1 MTNVIIFF
9 LGFVIAILI
18 GQFFKV
24 NAGFVAIIFGFILN
38 WVIVGDNAAGFIRLF
53 PVTLFWNYGI
63 PIIFYA
69 FASANGTLQALG
81 KKIIWKFR
89 TQKWAMSLAVL
100 FSAAVVAACGAG
112 TNNTLILA
120 PLAWALCVT
129 AGVPYLLIPFA
140 LWCGSFIGS
149 FLPWTSNGALHA
161 ALIGQN
167 VPDVVVST
175 QSWRIFIF
183 YMVFAVIVF
192 VIAFIALKGWK
203 TRSHASDADIT
214 EPEPLTKEHKQT
226 LTIIVIM
233 IALLLI
239 PLILKTIAPG
249 PVWNWMSSNLSI
261 TVTSVLG
268 ITVLSI
274 MKLGDIREVFSKHVN
289 WNIIFTITGMGMYC
303 ALSRGLGVD
312 TALGEWLQTLS
323 PALIAPAV
331 VLVGA
336 ALSFVV
342 SATAVLP
349 MLYSLT
355 PVLALAA
362 GTSTAAMIIPIAIG
376 VGVTSFSPFSVG
388 GATALIGAPTEVSGK
403 MITPM
408 IASAIGM
415 AIFGVILAFLGLFTV
430 GV

>member
-1 MTNVIIFF
+1 M
-9 LGFVIAILI
+9 
-18 GQFFKV
+18 
-24 NAGFVAIIFGFILN
+24 
-38 WVIVGDNAAGFIRLF
+38 LF
-53 PVTLFWNYGI
+53 
-63 PIIFYA
+63 
-69 FASANGTLQALG
+69 
-81 KKIIWKFR
+81 
-89 TQKWAMSLAVL
+89 
-100 FSAAVVAACGAG
+100 AVV
-112 TNNTLILA
+112 
-120 PLAWALCVT
+120 
-129 AGVPYLLIPFA
+129 
-140 LWCGSFIGS
+140 
-149 FLPWTSNGALHA
+149 
-161 ALIGQN
+161 
-167 VPDVVVST
+167 
-175 QSWRIFIF
+175 
-183 YMVFAVIVF
+183 VFAV
-192 VIAFIALKGWK
+192 AFIALKGWK
-203 TRSHASDADIT
+203 TRSHASDEEIT
-214 EPEPLTKEHKQT
+214 EPEPLTRVHKQT
-226 LTIIVIM
+226 LTVIVIM

-239 PLILKTIAPG
+239 PLIVNTIAPG
-249 PVWNWMSSNLSI
+249 PAWKWMSGNLSI
-261 TVTSVLG
+261 TVTSVVG
-268 ITVLSI
+268 ITVLSL
-274 MKLGDIREVFSKHVN
+274 MKLGDIREVFGKHVN

-323 PALIAPAV
+323 PVFIAPAV

-388 GATALIGAPTEVSGK
+388 GATALIGAPTDVGGK

-415 AIFGVILAFLGLFTV
+415 AIFGVILAFLGVF